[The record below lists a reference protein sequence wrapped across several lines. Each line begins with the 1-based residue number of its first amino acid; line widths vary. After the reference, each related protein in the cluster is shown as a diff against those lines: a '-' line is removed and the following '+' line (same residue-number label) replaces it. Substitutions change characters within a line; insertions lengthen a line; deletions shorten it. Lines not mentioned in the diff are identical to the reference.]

1 MNCLSADSRHQIL
14 SPWAFYNCPMYPYL
28 LDAPLSWVRKNPEV
42 PFVSAI
48 VGGMFPGRAVVVAG
62 HVLQSNSQ
70 KRFAIDL
77 CCGLLISGDHMDN
90 KALHFNPRFESGGL
104 KDNSRP
110 HVIPSSLSCQI
121 AVNGKHLCDYE
132 HRVPVDQIKTISI
145 GGNIRADYVEFQ
157 PPIAKD
163 GNIQNGGSIPRP
175 LNEVTRIDKPTI
187 PFSLAIPIG
196 GFVSPQL
203 MQFTL
208 TPFISGER
216 FVIDLYSI
224 AESVFHFRID
234 MPKDKQ
240 KDYDIRIEHA
250 LQPAVVRN
258 STQNG
263 VWQKE
268 ERDIGEF
275 PFHKGITH
283 DITFIA
289 YAKSVAVDVDGMPFV
304 KFIYR
309 GDDPSRIDRV
319 TVKGDCVLQ
328 RFIHRG

>member
-1 MNCLSADSRHQIL
+1 MIL
-14 SPWAFYNCPMYPYL
+14 IGKLFE
-28 LDAPLSWVRKNPEV
+28 EV

-90 KALHFNPRFESGGL
+90 KALHFNPRFESGGFFSSGDRQL
-104 KDNSRP
+104 VLNSYIGSQWGEEVRFMNP
-110 HVIPSSLSCQI
+110 FKEGKPFQVRILVCDKYFKI

-145 GGNIRADYVEFQ
+145 GGNIRADYIEFQ

-196 GFVSPQL
+196 GFVSPHL

-216 FVIDLYSI
+216 FVIDLYSV

-240 KDYDIRIEHA
+240 K
-250 LQPAVVRN
+250 PAVVRN
-258 STQNG
+258 STRNG

-283 DITFIA
+283 DITLVA

-304 KFIYR
+304 KFVYR